1 MRPDRERPGRLWVGH
16 LFVSVVVL
24 MFGLSSSVPATV
36 LASSPSREP
45 HLDEHSQY
53 CRCGPRCLRTC
64 CCCGPRDVAPRPIT
78 SSESQH
84 RSGTSSTDMRA
95 CISCVPC
102 GDRGLPPPSAKGTL
116 AGNGMA
122 ITSCQHESLSLA
134 ESFLRFEPLDRSS
147 GSSHVKSRQA
157 SKISHRQLNT
167 ARCFRCC
174 RDHFAP
180 PGAFENRAAFVS
192 RDIDLSAHAV

>member
-1 MRPDRERPGRLWVGH
+1 MRPDRERPGTLWVGH

-84 RSGTSSTDMRA
+84 RSGTPSTDMRA

-134 ESFLRFEPLDRSS
+134 ESFLRFELS
-147 GSSHVKSRQA
+147 
-157 SKISHRQLNT
+157 
-167 ARCFRCC
+167 
-174 RDHFAP
+174 
-180 PGAFENRAAFVS
+180 
-192 RDIDLSAHAV
+192 IDLPDPRASRLDKPPRSLIAN

>member
-24 MFGLSSSVPATV
+24 IFGLSLSVPATV

-45 HLDEHSQY
+45 QLDEHSQY

-64 CCCGPRDVAPRPIT
+64 CCGPRDAVPRPIT

-84 RSGTSSTDMRA
+84 RSGTPSTDMRA

-102 GDRGLPPPSAKGTL
+102 GDRGLPPPSAKGRL
-116 AGNGMA
+116 AGKGMA
-122 ITSCQHESLSLA
+122 ITSRQQETLPRA
-134 ESFLRFEPLDRSS
+134 GRFLRFE
-147 GSSHVKSRQA
+147 
-157 SKISHRQLNT
+157 IS
-167 ARCFRCC
+167 
-174 RDHFAP
+174 
-180 PGAFENRAAFVS
+180 
-192 RDIDLSAHAV
+192 IDLPDPRASRLDKPPRSLIAN

>member
-1 MRPDRERPGRLWVGH
+1 MRPDNQRPVRLWAGH

-24 MFGLSSSVPATV
+24 MFGLSSSVPTTV

-64 CCCGPRDVAPRPIT
+64 CCCGPRDAAPRLIT

-84 RSGTSSTDMRA
+84 RSGPPSTDMRA

-102 GDRGLPPPSAKGTL
+102 GDRGLPPPSAKDTL

-122 ITSCQHESLSLA
+122 ITSRQHETLPSA
-134 ESFLRFEPLDRSS
+134 GGFFRF
-147 GSSHVKSRQA
+147 
-157 SKISHRQLNT
+157 KIS
-167 ARCFRCC
+167 
-174 RDHFAP
+174 
-180 PGAFENRAAFVS
+180 
-192 RDIDLSAHAV
+192 IDLPGPRASRLDKPPRSLIAN